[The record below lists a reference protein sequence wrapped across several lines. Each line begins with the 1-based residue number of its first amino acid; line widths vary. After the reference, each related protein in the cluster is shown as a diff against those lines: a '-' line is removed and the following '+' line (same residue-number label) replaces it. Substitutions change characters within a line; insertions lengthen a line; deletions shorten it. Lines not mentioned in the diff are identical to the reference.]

1 VAASRANYAESV
13 SESLS
18 GERARLFVPG
28 FLPEWLVNAGP
39 VLVIMLPPL
48 VLIAIGRDGANSRRL
63 ELLAYLLVASLP
75 LLWRHRYPVA
85 VFAVTA
91 TVAVASGYGP
101 VYALQMGFAL
111 YSVAVRRNR
120 TIAIGL
126 GLVAVGAHMLAIGL
140 HGQHPGYPLETIL
153 SRVLFVGFALAAG
166 FYVSTRYAYIE
177 GLRDRAAR
185 AERERELLAS
195 TAVAEERVRIAREL
209 HDVVAHNVSL
219 MVVQA
224 QAANA
229 LTDDERRRTALDQ
242 IASLG
247 RQGLTE
253 MHRMLGVLRAGE
265 QEPEAELAPQPGVAD
280 VERLVGQA
288 RDAGLAVHLHMDGE
302 PRPLPPG
309 ADLSA
314 YRIVQEALTNV
325 VKHAGDARAEVS
337 IRYGP
342 SALELSVTDDG
353 RGPSQ
358 NGAGGHGLVGM
369 RERVALFGGELVT
382 GPGPG
387 GRGYSLRALLPFE
400 R

>member
-1 VAASRANYAESV
+1 V

-28 FLPEWLVNAGP
+28 FLPDWLVKAGP

-48 VLIAIGRDGANSRRL
+48 AIIGTGGDGADSRRL
-63 ELLAYLLVASLP
+63 ELLVYLLIAALP

-101 VYALQMGFAL
+101 VYALPMGFAL

-120 TIAIGL
+120 TTAL
-126 GLVAVGAHMLAIGL
+126 LFGLVAIGAHMLALGL
-140 HGQHPGYPLETIL
+140 HGQRTGPTTETVL

-166 FYVSTRYAYIE
+166 FYISTRHAHVE

-195 TAVAEERVRIAREL
+195 RAVAEERVRIAREL

-229 LTDDERRRTALDQ
+229 LTEDERQRTALEQ

-280 VERLVGQA
+280 VERLVTQA
-288 RDAGLAVHLHMDGE
+288 RDAGLAVDLRMDGE

-325 VKHAGDARAEVS
+325 IKHAGGARAEVS

-342 SALELSVTDDG
+342 SALELSVIDDG
-353 RGPSQ
+353 VGPSQ
-358 NGAGGHGLVGM
+358 NGVGGHGLVGM

>member
-13 SESLS
+13 NESSS

-48 VLIAIGRDGANSRRL
+48 VLIAIGKDGATSHRL
-63 ELLAYLLVASLP
+63 ELLVYLLVASLP

-91 TVAVASGYGP
+91 AVAVVSGYGP
-101 VYALQMGFAL
+101 AYVLQMGFAL
-111 YSVAVRRNR
+111 YSVAVRRDR
-120 TIAIGL
+120 TTAVVL
-126 GLVAVGAHMLAIGL
+126 GLVAVGAQLLAIGL
-140 HGQHPGYPLETIL
+140 HGEHGSLRFETVL

-229 LTDDERRRTALDQ
+229 LTHDERQQTALEQ

-280 VERLVGQA
+280 VEQLVTQA
-288 RDAGLAVHLHMDGE
+288 RDAGLAVDLRMDGE
-302 PRPLPPG
+302 PRALPPG

-325 VKHAGDARAEVS
+325 IKHAGNARAEVS

-342 SALELSVTDDG
+342 SALELNVTDDG
-353 RGPSQ
+353 PGPSQ
-358 NGAGGHGLVGM
+358 NGVGGHGLVGM

-382 GPGPG
+382 GTGPG